1 VTLNKFIGR
10 GERDSSNQAFSRC
23 YLCDRFVASGAIIA
37 FSAGLSL
44 PIHWDL
50 GLQQQCRDLV
60 QETDADLKHLRGS
73 APSQICCPE
82 TTLPC
87 PFHKQIVSALLPSVV
102 RTPILVRFMETKKE
116 LTTA

>member
-1 VTLNKFIGR
+1 
-10 GERDSSNQAFSRC
+10 
-23 YLCDRFVASGAIIA
+23 LCDRFVASGAIIA
-37 FSAGLSL
+37 FFAGLSL
-44 PIHWDL
+44 PIDWDL

-60 QETDADLKHLRGS
+60 EETEADLKHLRGS
-73 APSQICCPE
+73 APSQIECSPE

-87 PFHKQIVSALLPSVV
+87 PFRKQIVSALLPSVV